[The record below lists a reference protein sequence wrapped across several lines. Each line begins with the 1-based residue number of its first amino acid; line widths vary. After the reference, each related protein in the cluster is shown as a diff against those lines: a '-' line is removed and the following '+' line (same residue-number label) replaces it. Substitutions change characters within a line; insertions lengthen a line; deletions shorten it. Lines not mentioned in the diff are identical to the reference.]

1 VAQHSIRILVAD
13 DHSIVLEG
21 LRALLSQQRNMKIVA
36 EARDW
41 LQTVQV
47 ALQHRPDIVLA
58 DLHMPGG
65 DAAAAISEITRR
77 FSSAKVI
84 VFSAFDTEEEVYQ
97 TVRAGARG
105 YVLKGVAGKRDLLA
119 CIDSVLKGQVWVHP
133 SDAARLAERMNG
145 PALTK
150 RQIDIVHLV
159 VAGKSNKEIA
169 STLGVEEGTVK
180 VHLNHIFGKLG
191 VTSRTEAISAA
202 LERGLVRL
210 SSDF

>member
-1 VAQHSIRILVAD
+1 VGERFIRILVAD

-21 LRALLSQQRNMKIVA
+21 LRALLSQQRNMKVVA

-41 LQTVQV
+41 PQTVRQ
-47 ALQHRPDIVLA
+47 ALEHRPDIVLA
-58 DLHMPGG
+58 DLHMPGE

-77 FSSAKVI
+77 FSTAKVI

-105 YVLKGVAGKRDLLA
+105 YVLKGASGKVDLLA
-119 CIDSVLKGQVWVHP
+119 CIHSVLDGQIWVHP
-133 SDAARLAERMNG
+133 SAAARLAERMNG

-150 RQIDIVHLV
+150 RQMDIVHLV

-169 STLGVEEGTVK
+169 ATLSVEEGTVK
-180 VHLNHIFGKLG
+180 VHLNHIFEKLG
-191 VTSRTEAISAA
+191 VTSRTAAITAA
-202 LERGLVRL
+202 LRRGLVRL
-210 SSDF
+210 SSDS